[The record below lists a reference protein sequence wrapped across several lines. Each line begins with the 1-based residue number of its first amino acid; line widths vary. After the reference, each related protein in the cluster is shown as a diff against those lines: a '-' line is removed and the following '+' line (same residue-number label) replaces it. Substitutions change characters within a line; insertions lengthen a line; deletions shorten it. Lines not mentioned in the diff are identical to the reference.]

1 MWLQRGSQNDDLND
15 DLGASKRTAADR
27 RSLLIKGREARFQ
40 TGPLVTREY
49 RGFLRALLHDLP
61 MQREIKAVA
70 FDFFRHT

>member
-15 DLGASKRTAADR
+15 DLGACTRPAADR

-49 RGFLRALLHDLP
+49 WGFLWALLHNLA
-61 MQREIKAVA
+61 MQREIKTVA
-70 FDFFRHT
+70 LDLFRHT